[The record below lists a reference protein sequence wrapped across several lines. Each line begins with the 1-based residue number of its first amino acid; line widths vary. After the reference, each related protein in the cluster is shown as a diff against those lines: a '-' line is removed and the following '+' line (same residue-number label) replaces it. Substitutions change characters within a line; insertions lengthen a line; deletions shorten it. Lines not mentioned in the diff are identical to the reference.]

1 MSRSQQRKGAEGER
15 ELTDLLLAHG
25 VDAAR
30 HGQEQRYTGAKGLPD
45 VAATIGGRRMHIE
58 CKRVERLNIPKAYAQ
73 SAGDAAEGYTPIV
86 AHRQNRRPW
95 LVTMSLMDFLTLFS
109 DGGAREK

>member
-15 ELTDLLLAHG
+15 ELTELLLAHG

-45 VAATIGGRRMHIE
+45 VEASVHGKRLHIE
-58 CKRVERLNIPKAYAQ
+58 CKRVERLNVPKAFEQAA
-73 SAGDAAEGYTPIV
+73 SDAADGYTPIV

-95 LVTMSLMDFLTLFS
+95 LVTMSLVDFLTLFS